1 MHPYI
6 YNINA
11 SSSSSSGIR
20 YLSWRSRR
28 AWKICSWNS
37 LLQLWK
43 MAWVQLKSYLSNVLR
58 TADTWSKCCCVQMQT
73 GAGRVSRIS
82 LSIRVSHLLHVYRL
96 FLHWMTPENAVVFQS
111 SKENRPQKMPARP
124 LEAKIVFV
132 EQNSRLTL
140 GSPSN
145 NVKKSFVRWASHC
158 VVCGPPV
165 ETERPAR
172 ALKKKDVKKVQ
183 PVWLQ
188 VEQKREPVWLLL
200 TFVNSFWLNS
210 FLNSFWKFCTILT
223 LLFLVPIFVATYVEA
238 PQVQR
243 WCRCCAMASE
253 GNPSPLCLYPVLGW
267 GSDTC
272 AFPTQYL
279 GVFSCHPLKSKVGVE
294 TLFSKAFVFSHIM
307 PCQVWVWWPSMGCK

>member
-1 MHPYI
+1 MKLQSLNLCPYSDKWGRFEKLK
-6 YNINA
+6 
-11 SSSSSSGIR
+11 SSIECKGSDFSMPAWFEVVAQPSCLVI
-20 YLSWRSRR
+20 LRSRLVILR
-28 AWKICSWNS
+28 SIPAVSAS
-37 LLQLWK
+37 GLRLQRLRT
-43 MAWVQLKSYLSNVLR
+43 LLR

-82 LSIRVSHLLHVYRL
+82 RSIRVSHLLHVYRL

-111 SKENRPQKMPARP
+111 GKENRPQKMLARP

-200 TFVNSFWLNS
+200 TFVNLFWLNS
-210 FLNSFWKFCTILT
+210 FLNSFPNSFWKFCTILT
-223 LLFLVPIFVATYVEA
+223 LLFLVPLY
-238 PQVQR
+238 
-243 WCRCCAMASE
+243 
-253 GNPSPLCLYPVLGW
+253 LCGHLCGGPPGPAVVPVL
-267 GSDTC
+267 
-272 AFPTQYL
+272 
-279 GVFSCHPLKSKVGVE
+279 CHG
-294 TLFSKAFVFSHIM
+294 FR
-307 PCQVWVWWPSMGCK
+307 G

>member
-1 MHPYI
+1 MKLQSLNLCPYSDKWGRFEKLK
-6 YNINA
+6 
-11 SSSSSSGIR
+11 SSIECKGSDFSMPAWFEVVAQPSCLVI
-20 YLSWRSRR
+20 LRSRLV
-28 AWKICSWNS
+28 I
-37 LLQLWK
+37 
-43 MAWVQLKSYLSNVLR
+43 LR
-58 TADTWSKCCCVQMQT
+58 SIPAVSASGS
-73 GAGRVSRIS
+73 GAGACACSGCGRCCGLPTPGANAAACRCRLAQAEWVGS
-82 LSIRVSHLLHVYRL
+82 LCPFAFHTSCMSIGCFFIGWLLKMLL
-96 FLHWMTPENAVVFQS
+96 FFQS

-210 FLNSFWKFCTILT
+210 LLNSFPNSFWKFCTILT
-223 LLFLVPIFVATYVEA
+223 LLFLVPLY
-238 PQVQR
+238 
-243 WCRCCAMASE
+243 
-253 GNPSPLCLYPVLGW
+253 LCGHLCGGPPGPAVVPVL
-267 GSDTC
+267 
-272 AFPTQYL
+272 
-279 GVFSCHPLKSKVGVE
+279 CHG
-294 TLFSKAFVFSHIM
+294 FR
-307 PCQVWVWWPSMGCK
+307 G